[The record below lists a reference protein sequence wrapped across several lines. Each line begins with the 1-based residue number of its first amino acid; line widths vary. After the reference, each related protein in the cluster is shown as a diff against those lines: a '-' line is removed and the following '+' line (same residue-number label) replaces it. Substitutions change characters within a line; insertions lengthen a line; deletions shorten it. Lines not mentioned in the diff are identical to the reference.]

1 MTSVIVFTKDRPMQL
16 HAYLESLLCY
26 SDLQRNQIFIIYKQS
41 KEISYEKLMGIYPE
55 CNWII
60 ESNFYNDLL
69 AALEK
74 SNDFILFGCDDV
86 VFKNKMSITY
96 AENLLIKNEAIFGY
110 SFRLGT
116 NIKPIPSKVTV
127 VDEHIEWNWSDVSE
141 AHFNYPWELVAT
153 LYRKSDILS
162 MINHTDERI
171 VNPNYLESIF
181 ANKPNKYVK
190 RPKLACLNGANQVVI
205 ITVNRVQDTHLN
217 EVDSTGNTDIYYI
230 DELYNKKNK
239 KLDIRRI
246 SQLKNNLMHV
256 GSEYFILEGD
266 SFLKWNPVIHRLKLV
281 YTKVKSL
288 AKNLIK
294 NILFLLKN
302 DLRELAEN
310 ASKENLMLMLDSLR
324 YEMNVLQGANPRPK
338 IKSADET
345 IKDLINY
352 RASFCRFG
360 DGEFNL
366 INGQS
371 IPFQRYDEKLS
382 GRLKEVFN
390 ASSKNIFIGIPRF
403 YFHNEPF
410 LQNVQKYFVHT
421 WASKNRKL
429 IVSMTDEKT
438 QYYDTAS
445 TQLYA
450 MYKKF
455 DFDAYFSQIKS
466 IWLDRDIVLVCG
478 NTVFDKLEHNIFSCA
493 RSVEC
498 IYAPS
503 KDAYAHYDSI
513 LTQIKKN
520 EKSKLIIIILG
531 PTATVLAY
539 DLALEGY
546 QALDFGH
553 IAKDY
558 DFYCKKI
565 EHNSDSIGK
574 FYQSD

>member
-1 MTSVIVFTKDRPMQL
+1 MQL
-16 HAYLESLLCY
+16 HAYLESLLYY
-26 SDLQRNQIFIIYKQS
+26 SELQRNQISIIYKQN

-60 ESNFYNDLL
+60 EGNFYNDLL

-74 SNDFILFGCDDV
+74 SNDLIFFGCDDV
-86 VFKNKMSITY
+86 VFKNKISIAY
-96 AENLLIKNEAIFGY
+96 AANLLTKNEAIFGY

-116 NIKPIPSKVTV
+116 NIKPIPSNVIA

-141 AHFNYPWELVAT
+141 AHFSYPWELVAT

-162 MINHTDERI
+162 MINHAEEKI

-181 ANKPNKYVK
+181 ADKPNKYVK
-190 RPKLACLNGANQVVI
+190 RPKLACLNGANQAVI

-217 EVDSTGNTDIYYI
+217 EVDSTGNTDIYYL

-239 KLDIRRI
+239 KLNIRRI
-246 SQLKNNLMHV
+246 SHLKNNHMHV

-266 SFLKWNPVIHRLKLV
+266 SFFKWHPIIHRIKLA
-281 YTKVKSL
+281 YKKVKSL

-310 ASKENLMLMLDSLR
+310 ASKENLNFMIDSLQ
-324 YEMNVLQGANPRPK
+324 YEMNVLQGANLRPK

-345 IKDLINY
+345 IKDLISC

-360 DGEFNL
+360 DGEFYL

-382 GRLKEVFN
+382 VRLREIFKS
-390 ASSKNIFIGIPRF
+390 SSKNIFIGMPHF
-403 YFHNEPF
+403 YFYEEPS
-410 LQNVQKYFVHT
+410 LQDVQKYFVRT
-421 WASKNRKL
+421 WVSKNRNK
-429 IVSMTDEKT
+429 IYEIANRSM
-438 QYYDTAS
+438 QYYDTAA

-450 MYKKF
+450 LYKEYDF
-455 DFDAYFSQIKS
+455 DFYFSQIKS
-466 IWLDRDIVLVCG
+466 IWLNRDIVIVCG
-478 NTVFDKLEHNIFSCA
+478 ETVFDKLDNNIFSCA
-493 RSVEC
+493 KSIEYIR
-498 IYAPS
+498 APS
-503 KDAYAHYDSI
+503 KDAYSQYNSI
-513 LTQIKKN
+513 LNKVMAVNKT
-520 EKSKLIIIILG
+520 KLIIVILG

-539 DLALEGY
+539 DLAIEGY
-546 QALDFGH
+546 QAIDFGH

-565 EHNSDSIGK
+565 EHNSETISE
-574 FYQSD
+574 FYQAD